1 MADLDEI
8 IETEQDALLPVQTK
22 PTVYDKVGSYKKS
35 IICGIIVLLL
45 YISSYFI
52 LIPQLVQQK
61 IDGQGTILQH
71 LHINSFQDIDLSLK
85 VPVDQSPISAQVDLG
100 NLNLYLNQTEI
111 GRVKFPVIYSFA
123 NSPVVWINS
132 TLDFEPELPIIQ
144 YYLGKIIKHGLQGSM
159 IVKAIPSVHIPILFG
174 TWKANLYREYP
185 IIDKEI
191 DLKQF
196 NASYSDVE
204 IKTVKKKGFD
214 QYFVSL
220 SANFV
225 NPFPVYSKLENL
237 VHFGVYYQGNKI
249 LNITVDLR
257 LREQQN
263 KKLIKIESVAEY
275 SFELMEMVGK
285 VAENEDVYLTVK
297 DLQIEGI
304 GEYQDLID
312 GLYYEFLVPKIE
324 IENYKN

>member
-1 MADLDEI
+1 MAEPDLDEI
-8 IETEQDALLPVQTK
+8 VETEQDTLLPVTRK
-22 PTVYDKVGSYKKS
+22 PTYYEKVGSYKKS
-35 IICGIIVLLL
+35 IIAAVIIFFL
-45 YISSYFI
+45 YFISYFV
-52 LIPQLVQQK
+52 LIPRLVQEK
-61 IDGQGTILQH
+61 IDGQGTLLQH

-85 VPVDQSPISAQVDLG
+85 VPVDQSPISAQIDLG
-100 NLNLYLNQTEI
+100 EMNLYLNQTQFGI
-111 GRVKFPVIYSFA
+111 VKFPVIYSFA

-132 TLDFEPELPIIQ
+132 TVNFEPQLPIIQ
-144 YYLGKIIKHGLQGSM
+144 YYLGKIIKHGMQGTM
-159 IVKAIPSVHIPILFG
+159 VVKAIPRVHIPILFG
-174 TWKANLYREYP
+174 TWAANLYREYP
-185 IIDKEI
+185 MVKQDI
-191 DLKQF
+191 DLSQF

-220 SANFV
+220 NANFF
-225 NPFPVYSKLENL
+225 NPFPVYSKLENN

-304 GEYQDLID
+304 REYQDIID

-324 IENYKN
+324 V